1 MQVTVTSI
9 ISGLINGA
17 LYGSLLGVIAIG
29 LTLIWGVMKVVN
41 LAHGHVVV
49 FAAMTAAFLV
59 TNMELSPPYSLVA
72 AAVIAIPLGAAL
84 YYGTLHRIIGKVDTM
99 TLKEEMATLMTTFGA
114 GLILY
119 GSHFVIHQFVTTEY
133 STEPSIYWAP
143 WQPPSFMVLGVAVEK
158 VRLLVA
164 GLSLIIAVLTHLF
177 LTRTNLGLYIRAVAQ
192 DSRALSLVGVNPD
205 RVKLL
210 TTAVATVLAA
220 LAGVLYIIYT
230 KSVTPD
236 TEIDIAPL
244 AFIVVVLGGLGS
256 VLGSFIGGV
265 ILGIIY
271 QLIFSTTGQQ
281 ALALAA
287 AFIILIVML
296 VVRPQGLFG
305 GRV

>member
-9 ISGLINGA
+9 ISGFINGV
-17 LYGSLLGVIAIG
+17 LYGTLLGVIAIG

-49 FAAMTAAFLV
+49 FAAMIAAFLA
-59 TNMELSPPYSLVA
+59 TNMELSPLYSLA
-72 AAVIAIPLGAAL
+72 AAAMIAIPLGSAL
-84 YYGTLHRIIGKVDTM
+84 YYGTLHRIIGKVDTI

-119 GSHFVIHQFVTTEY
+119 GSHFVVHQFVTTEY

-164 GLSLIIAVLTHLF
+164 GLSLVIAVLAHLF
-177 LTRTNLGLYIRAVAQ
+177 LTRTSLGLYIRAVAQ
-192 DSRALSLVGVNPD
+192 DSRALSLVGVNPV

-210 TTAVATVLAA
+210 TTVVATVLAA

-256 VLGSFIGGV
+256 VLGSFMGGV
-265 ILGIIY
+265 ILGIVY